1 MTQTG
6 MRHRDHVVTGSV
18 LSAHVNSGI
27 KEYFF
32 GKDLKKRLTVQR
44 FIEFQKN
51 LQQEV
56 MYLEVKVLFSS
67 GQVVCEVENVF
78 AIHCWGLGV
87 SHVTYGGQTSIL
99 GQSAWQSY

>member
-44 FIEFQKN
+44 FIEFQTN

-56 MYLEVKVLFSS
+56 MYLEVNTFC
-67 GQVVCEVENVF
+67 QVELCFEYCF
-78 AIHCWGLGV
+78 YI
-87 SHVTYGGQTSIL
+87 
-99 GQSAWQSY
+99 

>member
-1 MTQTG
+1 MFYNFQVQNILFSMTPTG
-6 MRHRDHVVTGSV
+6 LRHRDHAVTGSV

-32 GKDLKKRLTVQR
+32 GKKLEKRLTVQR

-56 MYLEVKVLFSS
+56 MYLEVGIVDKYLCSVVLNKL
-67 GQVVCEVENVF
+67 VVNGKQP
-78 AIHCWGLGV
+78 IITL
-87 SHVTYGGQTSIL
+87 
-99 GQSAWQSY
+99 

>member
-32 GKDLKKRLTVQR
+32 GKDFKKRLTVQR

-67 GQVVCEVENVF
+67 GQVVC
-78 AIHCWGLGV
+78 
-87 SHVTYGGQTSIL
+87 
-99 GQSAWQSY
+99 

>member
-18 LSAHVNSGI
+18 LSTHVNSGI

-67 GQVVCEVENVF
+67 GQVVC
-78 AIHCWGLGV
+78 
-87 SHVTYGGQTSIL
+87 
-99 GQSAWQSY
+99 